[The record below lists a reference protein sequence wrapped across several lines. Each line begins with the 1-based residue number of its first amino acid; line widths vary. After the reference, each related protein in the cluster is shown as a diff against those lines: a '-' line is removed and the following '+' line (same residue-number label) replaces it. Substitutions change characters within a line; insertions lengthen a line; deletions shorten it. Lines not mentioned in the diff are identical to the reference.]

1 MNARQINGTDRQ
13 QTTNKQ
19 TDINLFSFTDV
30 SLSVRMQSFYK
41 HILTHCNQ
49 YETLDLVQSSKDR
62 SDLSPTLWDINLMID
77 LAQSVF
83 EPMTIPK
90 LSRII
95 CMIQENYHVIIL
107 AIPIYQEKM
116 TTPTNQSLSHFI
128 CCQSI
133 KMSFFHVSLSTF
145 LFHYMCTSRSDK
157 GRLDS
162 ETMSQ
167 SQLQMSVRDHQK
179 NQDIIV

>member
-95 CMIQENYHVIIL
+95 CMIQENYHVVIL
-107 AIPIYQEKM
+107 AIPIVPGEDDYTHKSISFTLYILLVNKNELFPCL
-116 TTPTNQSLSHFI
+116 TIDVPTSLYV
-128 CCQSI
+128 
-133 KMSFFHVSLSTF
+133 HV
-145 LFHYMCTSRSDK
+145 K
-157 GRLDS
+157 
-162 ETMSQ
+162 
-167 SQLQMSVRDHQK
+167 VRQG
-179 NQDIIV
+179 QTRQ

>member
-1 MNARQINGTDRQ
+1 MTNKWTDRQ

-30 SLSVRMQSFYK
+30 SLSVRMLSFYK
-41 HILTHCNQ
+41 HILTHCNL
-49 YETLDLVQSSKDR
+49 YETLELVQSNKDR

-77 LAQSVF
+77 LAQSVI

-107 AIPIYQEKM
+107 AI
-116 TTPTNQSLSHFI
+116 
-128 CCQSI
+128 
-133 KMSFFHVSLSTF
+133 
-145 LFHYMCTSRSDK
+145 
-157 GRLDS
+157 
-162 ETMSQ
+162 
-167 SQLQMSVRDHQK
+167 
-179 NQDIIV
+179 IIVPGEDDYTHKSISFTLYMLLVNKNELFPCLTIDFPISLDGHIKIRQG